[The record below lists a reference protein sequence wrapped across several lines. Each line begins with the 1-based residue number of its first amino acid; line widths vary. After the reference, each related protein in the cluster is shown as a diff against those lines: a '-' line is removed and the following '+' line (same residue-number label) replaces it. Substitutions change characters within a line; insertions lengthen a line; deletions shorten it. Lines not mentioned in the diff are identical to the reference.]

1 LYFLIL
7 TPNPLIVTGN
17 SSAPTTGK
25 IVWLHP
31 AGCTLKFTMAG
42 ADGVPLANVLTYAVV
57 VIAPS
62 AACWLFL
69 HAPKVVARVAR
80 RIRPAA
86 PCPSGRPIQVVA
98 ADLRR
103 VHRMLDELEP
113 GTPMIRRLGARR
125 AYDALLIQACAAMDV
140 EQHLD
145 ELPEEGM
152 DRDIERLRVEETLLS
167 AGMVIH

>member
-1 LYFLIL
+1 
-7 TPNPLIVTGN
+7 
-17 SSAPTTGK
+17 
-25 IVWLHP
+25 
-31 AGCTLKFTMAG
+31 MAG
-42 ADGVPLANVLTYAVV
+42 AAGFPLANVLTYAVV

-80 RIRPAA
+80 RIKPAVL
-86 PCPSGRPIQVVA
+86 CPSGRPIQAVA

-103 VHRMLDELEP
+103 LHRMLDELEP
-113 GTPMIRRLGARR
+113 GTPMVRRVGARR
-125 AYDALLIQACAAMDV
+125 AYDALLIQACAAMAV
-140 EQHLD
+140 EQHLA

-152 DRDIERLRVEETLLS
+152 DRDLERLRVEELLRS